1 MAFCG
6 TDTTHTSLLEC
17 FGMSSWIRE
26 GAVRRCC
33 FCFSRFERFDVSD
46 LNDLVN
52 RPEDT
57 ADMTGALGKLPGLRH
72 VVTLAPSPVLGV

>member
-1 MAFCG
+1 M
-6 TDTTHTSLLEC
+6 
-17 FGMSSWIRE
+17 
-26 GAVRRCC
+26 RRCC